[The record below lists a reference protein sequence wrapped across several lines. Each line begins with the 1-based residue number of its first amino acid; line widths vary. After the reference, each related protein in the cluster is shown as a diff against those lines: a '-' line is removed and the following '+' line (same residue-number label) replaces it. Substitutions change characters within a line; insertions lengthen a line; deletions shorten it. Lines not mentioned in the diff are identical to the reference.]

1 MPLWRKKSLDL
12 RRSMEISRCE
22 SMSDEKLEPER
33 IVAVISAVLL
43 SDELGQVI
51 APSRGRE
58 LGSNW
63 SVSHR
68 MMASG
73 NSSLLNS
80 KSSKS
85 SKR

>member
-1 MPLWRKKSLDL
+1 
-12 RRSMEISRCE
+12 MEISRCDI
-22 SMSDEKLEPER
+22 MSVGKLEPGE
-33 IVAVISAVLL
+33 IVAVISVVLL
-43 SDELGQVI
+43 SGGLGEAI
-51 APSRGRE
+51 APTKGRE
-58 LGSNW
+58 AGSNW

-80 KSSKS
+80 KSSRS

>member
-1 MPLWRKKSLDL
+1 
-12 RRSMEISRCE
+12 MEISRCE
-22 SMSDEKLEPER
+22 IMSAGKLEPEE

-43 SDELGQVI
+43 SRKLGEVI
-51 APSRGRE
+51 APSKGRE
-58 LGSNW
+58 PGSNW

-68 MMASG
+68 RMASG

-80 KSSKS
+80 KSSRS

>member
-1 MPLWRKKSLDL
+1 
-12 RRSMEISRCE
+12 MEKSRCE
-22 SMSDEKLEPER
+22 IMSAGKLEPEE

-43 SDELGQVI
+43 SRELGEVI
-51 APSRGRE
+51 APSKGRE
-58 LGSNW
+58 PGSNW

-68 MMASG
+68 RMASG

-80 KSSKS
+80 KSSRS

>member
-1 MPLWRKKSLDL
+1 
-12 RRSMEISRCE
+12 MEISRCDI
-22 SMSDEKLEPER
+22 MSVGKLEPEE
-33 IVAVISAVLL
+33 IVAVISVVLL
-43 SDELGQVI
+43 GGELGEAI
-51 APSRGRE
+51 ASTKGRE
-58 LGSNW
+58 AGSNW

-80 KSSKS
+80 KSSRS

>member
-1 MPLWRKKSLDL
+1 
-12 RRSMEISRCE
+12 MEISRCE
-22 SMSDEKLEPER
+22 IMSAGKLEPEE

-43 SDELGQVI
+43 SRELGEVI
-51 APSRGRE
+51 APSKGRE
-58 LGSNW
+58 PGSNW

-68 MMASG
+68 MIASG

-80 KSSKS
+80 KSSRS

>member
-1 MPLWRKKSLDL
+1 
-12 RRSMEISRCE
+12 MEISRCE
-22 SMSDEKLEPER
+22 RMSDGKLESEK

-43 SDELGQVI
+43 SGELGVAI
-51 APSRGRE
+51 APSKGRE
-58 LGSNW
+58 PGSNW

-68 MMASG
+68 MIASG

-80 KSSKS
+80 KSSRS

>member
-1 MPLWRKKSLDL
+1 
-12 RRSMEISRCE
+12 MEISRCDI
-22 SMSDEKLEPER
+22 MSVGKLEPGE
-33 IVAVISAVLL
+33 IVAIISVVLL
-43 SDELGQVI
+43 SGELGEAI
-51 APSRGRE
+51 APTKGRE
-58 LGSNW
+58 AGSNW

-80 KSSKS
+80 KSSRS

>member
-1 MPLWRKKSLDL
+1 
-12 RRSMEISRCE
+12 MEISRCDI
-22 SMSDEKLEPER
+22 MSVGKLEPGE
-33 IVAVISAVLL
+33 IVAVISVILL
-43 SDELGQVI
+43 DGELGEAI
-51 APSRGRE
+51 APTKGRE
-58 LGSNW
+58 AGSNW

-80 KSSKS
+80 KSSRS

>member
-1 MPLWRKKSLDL
+1 
-12 RRSMEISRCE
+12 MEISRCE
-22 SMSDEKLEPER
+22 SMSIGKLEPEE

-43 SDELGQVI
+43 SGELGAAI
-51 APSRGRE
+51 NPSKGRE
-58 LGSNW
+58 PGSNW

-80 KSSKS
+80 KSSRS

>member
-1 MPLWRKKSLDL
+1 
-12 RRSMEISRCE
+12 MEISRCDI
-22 SMSDEKLEPER
+22 MSVGKLEPEE

-43 SDELGQVI
+43 SGELGVAI
-51 APSRGRE
+51 APSKGRE
-58 LGSNW
+58 PGRNW

-80 KSSKS
+80 KSSRS

>member
-1 MPLWRKKSLDL
+1 
-12 RRSMEISRCE
+12 
-22 SMSDEKLEPER
+22 MSVGKLEPGE
-33 IVAVISAVLL
+33 IVAVISVILL
-43 SDELGQVI
+43 SGELGEAI
-51 APSRGRE
+51 APTKGRE
-58 LGSNW
+58 AGSNW

-80 KSSKS
+80 KSSRS

>member
-1 MPLWRKKSLDL
+1 
-12 RRSMEISRCE
+12 MEISRCE
-22 SMSDEKLEPER
+22 SMSIGKLEPEE

-43 SDELGQVI
+43 SGELGTAI
-51 APSRGRE
+51 NPSKGRE
-58 LGSNW
+58 PGSNW

-73 NSSLLNS
+73 HSSLLNS
-80 KSSKS
+80 KSSRS

>member
-1 MPLWRKKSLDL
+1 
-12 RRSMEISRCE
+12 MEISRCE
-22 SMSDEKLEPER
+22 RMSDEKLEHER

-43 SDELGQVI
+43 SDELGQLI

-68 MMASG
+68 MMAAG

-80 KSSKS
+80 KSSRS
-85 SKR
+85 SMR

>member
-1 MPLWRKKSLDL
+1 
-12 RRSMEISRCE
+12 MEISRCDI
-22 SMSDEKLEPER
+22 MSVGKLEPEE

-43 SDELGQVI
+43 SGELGDVI
-51 APSRGRE
+51 APSKGRGAGR
-58 LGSNW
+58 NW
-63 SVSHR
+63 SISHR

-80 KSSKS
+80 KSSRS

>member
-1 MPLWRKKSLDL
+1 
-12 RRSMEISRCE
+12 MEISRCDI
-22 SMSDEKLEPER
+22 MSVGKLEPGE
-33 IVAVISAVLL
+33 IVAVISVILL
-43 SDELGQVI
+43 SGELGEAI
-51 APSRGRE
+51 APTKGRE
-58 LGSNW
+58 AGSNW

-80 KSSKS
+80 KSSRS

>member
-1 MPLWRKKSLDL
+1 
-12 RRSMEISRCE
+12 MEISRCDI
-22 SMSDEKLEPER
+22 MSVGKLEPGE
-33 IVAVISAVLL
+33 IVAVISVVLL
-43 SDELGQVI
+43 SGELGEAI
-51 APSRGRE
+51 APTKGRE
-58 LGSNW
+58 AGSNW

-80 KSSKS
+80 KSTRS

>member
-1 MPLWRKKSLDL
+1 
-12 RRSMEISRCE
+12 MEISRSE
-22 SMSDEKLEPER
+22 IMSAGKLEPEE

-43 SDELGQVI
+43 SGELGEVI
-51 APSRGRE
+51 APSKGRE
-58 LGSNW
+58 PGSNW

-68 MMASG
+68 RMASG

-80 KSSKS
+80 KSSRS

>member
-1 MPLWRKKSLDL
+1 
-12 RRSMEISRCE
+12 MEISRCE
-22 SMSDEKLEPER
+22 IMSVGKLEPGE
-33 IVAVISAVLL
+33 IVAVISVVLL
-43 SDELGQVI
+43 SGELGEAI
-51 APSRGRE
+51 APTKGRE
-58 LGSNW
+58 AGSNW

-80 KSSKS
+80 KSSRS

>member
-1 MPLWRKKSLDL
+1 
-12 RRSMEISRCE
+12 MEISRCDI
-22 SMSDEKLEPER
+22 MSVGKLEPEE

-43 SDELGQVI
+43 SGELGVAI
-51 APSRGRE
+51 APSKGRGT
-58 LGSNW
+58 GSNW
-63 SVSHR
+63 SISHR

-80 KSSKS
+80 KSSRS